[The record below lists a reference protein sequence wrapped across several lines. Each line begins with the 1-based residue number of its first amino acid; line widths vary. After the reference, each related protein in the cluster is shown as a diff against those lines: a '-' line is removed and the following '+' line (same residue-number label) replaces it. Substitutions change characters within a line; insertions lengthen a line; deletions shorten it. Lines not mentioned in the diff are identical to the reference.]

1 MAERNPIVYV
11 NGYPREIAG
20 TDRVKNTGITRS
32 GAAPSNPQDKDA
44 WLDTS
49 TGTLKVYQSGAWH
62 QPSYFTSV
70 ELLND
75 STPQLGGNLDVNNQ
89 IITSAGNANVR
100 IDPAGTGTIEV
111 GAAITT
117 ASNGDIDLDPN
128 GSGNV
133 VIKGNSTRGSG
144 AIQLNCEN
152 NSHGIKLK
160 SPPHSANA
168 SYTLTF
174 PTTAGTNGYALTT
187 NGSGTL
193 AWSDLSPVVTVDGG
207 NFNTGGSLVSTSST
221 IDGGAF

>member
-20 TDRVKNTGITRS
+20 TDRVKNTGISRS
-32 GAAPSNPQDKDA
+32 GTAPSSPQDKDA

-62 QPSYFTSV
+62 QPTYLQSFDIVNDTS
-70 ELLND
+70 
-75 STPQLGGNLDVNNQ
+75 PQLGGSLDVNGQ
-89 IITSAGNANVR
+89 DIVST
-100 IDPAGTGTIEV
+100 
-111 GAAITT
+111 
-117 ASNGDIDLDPN
+117 SNGDIDLDPN

-133 VIKGNSTRGSG
+133 VVKGNSTRGSG
-144 AIQLNCEN
+144 AIQLNCEF

-207 NFNTGGSLVSTSST
+207 NFANGSSLVSTSST

>member
-11 NGYPREIAG
+11 NGHPREIAG

-32 GAAPSNPQDKDA
+32 SSAPSNPQDKDA

-62 QPSYFTSV
+62 SPSYLTSV
-70 ELLND
+70 TTDLVGD
-75 STPQLGGNLDVNNQ
+75 TSPQLGGNLDINGRDIVSTNN
-89 IITSAGNANVR
+89 
-100 IDPAGTGTIEV
+100 
-111 GAAITT
+111 
-117 ASNGDIDLDPN
+117 ASIDLDPH
-128 GSGNV
+128 GSGV
-133 VIKGNSTRGSG
+133 VIIRGNSTRGSG
-144 AIQLNCEN
+144 SLQLNCESN
-152 NSHGIKLK
+152 THGIQLK

-193 AWSDLSPVVTVDGG
+193 AWSDVSSAVTVDGG

>member
-11 NGYPREIAG
+11 AGNPREIA
-20 TDRVKNTGITRS
+20 TNDRVKNTGISRS
-32 GAAPSNPQDKDA
+32 GTAPSSPQDKDA

-62 QPSYFTSV
+62 QPTYLQTFDIVNDTS
-70 ELLND
+70 
-75 STPQLGGNLDVNNQ
+75 PQLGGNLDVNGQ
-89 IITSAGNANVR
+89 DIVST
-100 IDPAGTGTIEV
+100 
-111 GAAITT
+111 
-117 ASNGDIDLDPN
+117 SNGDIDLDPN

-144 AIQLNCEN
+144 AIQLNCEF

-207 NFNTGGSLVSTSST
+207 NFANGSSLVATSST
-221 IDGGAF
+221 IDAGAF

>member
-32 GAAPSNPQDKDA
+32 GTAPSNPQDKDA
-44 WLDTS
+44 WLDTG
-49 TGTLKVYQSGAWH
+49 TNTLKVYQSGAWH
-62 QPSYFTSV
+62 SASAVTDLV
-70 ELLND
+70 TD
-75 STPQLGGNLDVNNQ
+75 TTPQLGGNLDINGQDIVS
-89 IITSAGNANVR
+89 T
-100 IDPAGTGTIEV
+100 
-111 GAAITT
+111 
-117 ASNGDIDLDPN
+117 SNGDIDLDPN

-133 VIKGNSTRGSG
+133 VIKGNATRGSG

-193 AWSDLSPVVTVDGG
+193 AWSDVSSAVTVDGG
-207 NFNTGGSLVSTSST
+207 NFANGSSLVSTSST

>member
-32 GAAPSNPQDKDA
+32 GTAPSNPQDKDA
-44 WLDTS
+44 WLDTG

-62 QPSYFTSV
+62 SPSYLTSV
-70 ELLND
+70 VTDLVTD
-75 STPQLGGNLDVNNQ
+75 TTPQLGGHLDINGKDIVSTNN
-89 IITSAGNANVR
+89 
-100 IDPAGTGTIEV
+100 D
-111 GAAITT
+111 
-117 ASNGDIDLDPN
+117 DIDLDPN

-133 VIKGNSTRGSG
+133 IIKGNSTRGAG
-144 AIQLNCEN
+144 AIQLNCEF

-193 AWSDLSPVVTVDGG
+193 AWSDVSSAVTVDRG
-207 NFNTGGSLVSTSST
+207 NFANGSSLVSTSST

>member
-1 MAERNPIVYV
+1 MAERNPIVFV
-11 NGYPREIAG
+11 AGNPREIAANH
-20 TDRVKNTGITRS
+20 RVKNTGISRS
-32 GAAPSNPQDKDA
+32 GTAPSNPQDKDA

-62 QPSYFTSV
+62 SPSYLTSANTDLV
-70 ELLND
+70 TD
-75 STPQLGGNLDVNNQ
+75 TTPQLGGNLDVNGQ
-89 IITSAGNANVR
+89 DIVST
-100 IDPAGTGTIEV
+100 
-111 GAAITT
+111 
-117 ASNGDIDLDPN
+117 SNGDIDLDPN

-133 VIKGNSTRGSG
+133 VIKGNSTRGAG
-144 AIQLNCEN
+144 AIQLNCEF

-193 AWSDLSPVVTVDGG
+193 SWSDVSSAVTVDGG
-207 NFNTGGSLVSTSST
+207 NFANGSSLVSTSST

>member
-1 MAERNPIVYV
+1 MLLA
-11 NGYPREIAG
+11 IARDCWN
-20 TDRVKNTGITRS
+20 DRVINTGITRS
-32 GAAPSNPQDKDA
+32 GTAPSSPQDKDA

-49 TGTLKVYQSGAWH
+49 NGTLKVYQSGAWH
-62 QPSYFTSV
+62 SPTYLHDDLSM
-70 ELLND
+70 
-75 STPQLGGNLDVNNQ
+75 TPLHSLGGNLDVNGQ
-89 IITSAGNANVR
+89 DIVSTSN
-100 IDPAGTGTIEV
+100 
-111 GAAITT
+111 
-117 ASNGDIDLDPN
+117 DIDLDPN

-133 VIKGNSTRGSG
+133 VVKGNSTRGSG
-144 AIQLNCEN
+144 AIQLNCEF

-207 NFNTGGSLVSTSST
+207 NFANGSSLVATSST

>member
-32 GAAPSNPQDKDA
+32 GSAPSNPQDKDA
-44 WLDTS
+44 WLDTG

-62 QPSYFTSV
+62 SPSYLTSV
-70 ELLND
+70 VTDLVTD
-75 STPQLGGNLDVNNQ
+75 TTPQLGGHLDVNGKDIVSTN
-89 IITSAGNANVR
+89 N
-100 IDPAGTGTIEV
+100 D
-111 GAAITT
+111 
-117 ASNGDIDLDPN
+117 DIDLDPN

-133 VIKGNSTRGSG
+133 IIRGNSTRGAG
-144 AIQLNCEN
+144 AIQLNCEF

-193 AWSDLSPVVTVDGG
+193 SWSSIPTTVDGG
-207 NFNTGGSLVSTSST
+207 NFANGSSLVTTSGD
-221 IDGGAF
+221 INGGAF

>member
-20 TDRVKNTGITRS
+20 ADRVKNTGITRS
-32 GAAPSNPQDKDA
+32 STAPSNPQDKDA
-44 WLDTS
+44 WLDTG

-62 QPSYFTSV
+62 SPSYPTSV
-70 ELLND
+70 VTDLVTD
-75 STPQLGGNLDVNNQ
+75 TTPQLGGHLDINGKDIVSTNN
-89 IITSAGNANVR
+89 
-100 IDPAGTGTIEV
+100 D
-111 GAAITT
+111 
-117 ASNGDIDLDPN
+117 DIDLDPN

-133 VIKGNSTRGSG
+133 IIRGNSTRGAG
-144 AIQLNCEN
+144 AIQLNCEF

-207 NFNTGGSLVSTSST
+207 NFANGSSLVSTSST

>member
-11 NGYPREIAG
+11 NGYPREIAD
-20 TDRVKNTGITRS
+20 TDRVKNTGISRS
-32 GAAPSNPQDKDA
+32 GSAPSNPQDKDA

-49 TGTLKVYQSGAWH
+49 SGTLKVYQSGAWH
-62 QPSYFTSV
+62 STPT
-70 ELLND
+70 ELVTD
-75 STPQLGGNLDVNNQ
+75 TTPQLGGNLDVNGQ
-89 IITSAGNANVR
+89 DIVST
-100 IDPAGTGTIEV
+100 
-111 GAAITT
+111 
-117 ASNGDIDLDPN
+117 SNGDIDLDPN

-133 VIKGNSTRGSG
+133 VVKGNATRGSG
-144 AIQLNCEN
+144 AIQLNCEL

-207 NFNTGGSLVSTSST
+207 NFANGSSIVATSST
-221 IDGGAF
+221 IDAGAF

>member
-11 NGYPREIAG
+11 NGYPREID
-20 TDRVKNTGITRS
+20 TNDRVKNTGIFVS
-32 GAAPSNPQDKDA
+32 SSAPGAPQNKDA

-49 TGTLKVYQSGAWH
+49 SGTLKVYQSGNWNA
-62 QPSYFTSV
+62 PSYLTSV
-70 ELLND
+70 NLVGD
-75 STPQLGGNLDVNNQ
+75 TSPQLGGNLDINGQDIVS
-89 IITSAGNANVR
+89 T
-100 IDPAGTGTIEV
+100 
-111 GAAITT
+111 
-117 ASNGDIDLDPN
+117 SNGDIDLDPN

-133 VIKGNSTRGSG
+133 VVKGNSTRGSG

-174 PTTAGTNGYALTT
+174 PTTAGTSGYALTT

-193 AWSDLSPVVTVDGG
+193 SWSSIPTTVDGG
-207 NFNTGGSLVSTSST
+207 NFANGSSLVTTSGD
-221 IDGGAF
+221 INGGAF

>member
-32 GAAPSNPQDKDA
+32 GTAPSNPQEKDA
-44 WLDTS
+44 WLDLN
-49 TGTLKVYQSGAWH
+49 TGHLKVYNSGAWH
-62 QPSYFTSV
+62 YPQY
-70 ELLND
+70 LLNVLED
-75 STPQLGGNLDVNNQ
+75 TSPQLGGNLDVNGKD
-89 IITSAGNANVR
+89 IVS
-100 IDPAGTGTIEV
+100 
-111 GAAITT
+111 

-133 VIKGNSTRGSG
+133 VVKGNSTRGSG
-144 AIQLNCEN
+144 AIQLNCEF

-174 PTTAGTNGYALTT
+174 PTSAGTNGYALTT

-193 AWSDLSPVVTVDGG
+193 AWSDVSSAVTVDGG

>member
-1 MAERNPIVYV
+1 MTLRRPIVYV
-11 NGYPREIAG
+11 SGNAREIAAN
-20 TDRVKNTGITRS
+20 DRVINTGIVRS
-32 GAAPSNPQDKDA
+32 STAPSSPQDNDA

-62 QPSYFTSV
+62 SPSYLTSV
-70 ELLND
+70 TTDLVGD
-75 STPQLGGNLDVNNQ
+75 TSPQLGGNLDVNGQ
-89 IITSAGNANVR
+89 DIVST
-100 IDPAGTGTIEV
+100 
-111 GAAITT
+111 
-117 ASNGDIDLDPN
+117 SNGDIDLDPN

-133 VIKGNSTRGSG
+133 VVKGNSTRGSG

-174 PTTAGTNGYALTT
+174 PTTAGKNGYALTT

-207 NFNTGGSLVSTSST
+207 NFANGSSLVSTSST

>member
-1 MAERNPIVYV
+1 MTLRRPIVYV
-11 NGYPREIAG
+11 SGNAREIAAN
-20 TDRVKNTGITRS
+20 DRVINTGIVRS
-32 GAAPSNPQDKDA
+32 STAPSSPQDNDA

-62 QPSYFTSV
+62 SPSYLTSV
-70 ELLND
+70 TTDLVGD
-75 STPQLGGNLDVNNQ
+75 TSPQLGGNLDVNGQ
-89 IITSAGNANVR
+89 DIVST
-100 IDPAGTGTIEV
+100 
-111 GAAITT
+111 
-117 ASNGDIDLDPN
+117 SNGDIDLDPN

-133 VIKGNSTRGSG
+133 VVKGNSTRGSG

-207 NFNTGGSLVSTSST
+207 NFANGSSLVSTSST

>member
-1 MAERNPIVYV
+1 MTLRRPIVYV
-11 NGYPREIAG
+11 SGNAREIAAN
-20 TDRVKNTGITRS
+20 DRVINTGIVRS
-32 GAAPSNPQDKDA
+32 GTAPSSPQDNDA
-44 WLDTS
+44 WLDTN

-62 QPSYFTSV
+62 SPSYLTSV
-70 ELLND
+70 TTDLVGD
-75 STPQLGGNLDVNNQ
+75 TSPQLGGNLDVNGQ
-89 IITSAGNANVR
+89 DIVST
-100 IDPAGTGTIEV
+100 
-111 GAAITT
+111 
-117 ASNGDIDLDPN
+117 SNGDIDLDPN

-133 VIKGNSTRGSG
+133 VVKGNSTRGAG
-144 AIQLNCEN
+144 AIQLNCEF

-207 NFNTGGSLVSTSST
+207 NFANGSSLVSTSST

>member
-1 MAERNPIVYV
+1 MTLRRPIVYV
-11 NGYPREIAG
+11 SGNAREIAAN
-20 TDRVKNTGITRS
+20 DRVINTGIVRS
-32 GAAPSNPQDKDA
+32 GTAPSSPQDNDA
-44 WLDTS
+44 WLDTN

-62 QPSYFTSV
+62 SPSYLTSV
-70 ELLND
+70 TTD
-75 STPQLGGNLDVNNQ
+75 VVGDTSPQLGGNLDVNGQ
-89 IITSAGNANVR
+89 DIVST
-100 IDPAGTGTIEV
+100 
-111 GAAITT
+111 
-117 ASNGDIDLDPN
+117 SNGDIDLDPN

-133 VIKGNSTRGSG
+133 VVKGNSTRGSG
-144 AIQLNCEN
+144 AIQLNCEF

-207 NFNTGGSLVSTSST
+207 NFANGSSLVSTSST

>member
-32 GAAPSNPQDKDA
+32 GTAPSNPQDKDA
-44 WLDTS
+44 WLDTN

-62 QPSYFTSV
+62 SPTYLQTFDIVNDTS
-70 ELLND
+70 
-75 STPQLGGNLDVNNQ
+75 PQLGGNLDVNGQ
-89 IITSAGNANVR
+89 DIV
-100 IDPAGTGTIEV
+100 
-111 GAAITT
+111 TT
-117 ASNGDIDLDPN
+117 SNGDIDLDPN

-133 VIKGNSTRGSG
+133 VVKGNSTRGSG

-207 NFNTGGSLVSTSST
+207 NFANGSSLVSTSST

>member
-1 MAERNPIVYV
+1 MTLRRPIVYISG
-11 NGYPREIAG
+11 NARELAAN
-20 TDRVKNTGITRS
+20 DRVINTGIVRS
-32 GAAPSNPQDKDA
+32 GIAPSSPQDNDA

-62 QPSYFTSV
+62 SPSYLTSV
-70 ELLND
+70 TTDLVGD
-75 STPQLGGNLDVNNQ
+75 TSPQLGGNLDVNGRD
-89 IITSAGNANVR
+89 IVS
-100 IDPAGTGTIEV
+100 TG
-111 GAAITT
+111 
-117 ASNGDIDLDPN
+117 NGDIDLDPN
-128 GSGNV
+128 GSGDV

-144 AIQLNCEN
+144 AIQLNCEF

-207 NFNTGGSLVSTSST
+207 NFANGSSLVSTSST

>member
-11 NGYPREIAG
+11 NGYPREIANA
-20 TDRVKNTGITRS
+20 DRVKNTGITTS
-32 GAAPSNPQDKDA
+32 SSAPSGPQNKDA
-44 WLDTS
+44 WLDLNS
-49 TGTLKVYQSGAWH
+49 GHLKVYHAGTWH
-62 QPSYFTSV
+62 IPSY
-70 ELLND
+70 LLNVED
-75 STPQLGGNLDVNNQ
+75 DTGPSLGGNLDVNGQ
-89 IITSAGNANVR
+89 DIVSS
-100 IDPAGTGTIEV
+100 
-111 GAAITT
+111 
-117 ASNGDIDLDPN
+117 SNGDIDLDPN

-133 VIKGNSTRGSG
+133 VVKGNSTRGSG
-144 AIQLNCEN
+144 AIQLNCEF

-207 NFNTGGSLVSTSST
+207 NFANGSSLVATSST
-221 IDGGAF
+221 IDAGAF

>member
-11 NGYPREIAG
+11 NGYPREIADA
-20 TDRVKNTGITRS
+20 DRVKNTGITTS
-32 GAAPSNPQDKDA
+32 SSAPSGPQNKDA
-44 WLDTS
+44 WLDLNS
-49 TGTLKVYQSGAWH
+49 GHLKVYQAGTWH
-62 QPSYFTSV
+62 VPSY
-70 ELLND
+70 LLNVEGD
-75 STPQLGGNLDVNNQ
+75 TGPSLGGNLDVN
-89 IITSAGNANVR
+89 GNDIVSS
-100 IDPAGTGTIEV
+100 
-111 GAAITT
+111 
-117 ASNGDIDLDPN
+117 SNGDIDLDPN

-133 VIKGNSTRGSG
+133 VVKGNSTRGAG
-144 AIQLNCEN
+144 AIQLNCEF

-207 NFNTGGSLVSTSST
+207 NFANGSSLVATSST
-221 IDGGAF
+221 IDAGAF

>member
-11 NGYPREIAG
+11 AGNPREIAAN
-20 TDRVKNTGITRS
+20 DRVKNTGITRS
-32 GAAPSNPQDKDA
+32 ATAPSNPQDKDA

-62 QPSYFTSV
+62 SPSYLTSV
-70 ELLND
+70 TTDLVGD
-75 STPQLGGNLDVNNQ
+75 TTPQLGGNLDVNGQ
-89 IITSAGNANVR
+89 DIVST
-100 IDPAGTGTIEV
+100 
-111 GAAITT
+111 
-117 ASNGDIDLDPN
+117 SNGDIDLDPN

-133 VIKGNSTRGSG
+133 VIKGNSTRGAG
-144 AIQLNCEN
+144 AIQLNCEF

-193 AWSDLSPVVTVDGG
+193 SWSSIPTTVDGG
-207 NFNTGGSLVSTSST
+207 NFANGSSLVTTSGD
-221 IDGGAF
+221 INGGAF

>member
-11 NGYPREIAG
+11 NGYPQEIAD
-20 TDRVKNTGITRS
+20 TDRVKNTGVAYQA
-32 GAAPSNPQDKDA
+32 GQPSNPQDGDA
-44 WLDTS
+44 WLDS
-49 TGTLKVYQSGAWH
+49 GVGVLKVYSSGAWR

-70 ELLND
+70 ELSND
-75 STPQLGGNLDVNNQ
+75 STPQLGGPLDVNGQ
-89 IITSAGNANVR
+89 VITSAGN
-100 IDPAGTGTIEV
+100 T
-111 GAAITT
+111 
-117 ASNGDIDLDPN
+117 DINLDPN

-144 AIQLNCEN
+144 AIQLNCEF

>member
-20 TDRVKNTGITRS
+20 TDRVKNTGISRS
-32 GAAPSNPQDKDA
+32 GTAPSSPQDKDA

-62 QPSYFTSV
+62 QPTYLQSFDIVNDTS
-70 ELLND
+70 
-75 STPQLGGNLDVNNQ
+75 PQLGGSLDVNGQ
-89 IITSAGNANVR
+89 DIVST
-100 IDPAGTGTIEV
+100 
-111 GAAITT
+111 
-117 ASNGDIDLDPN
+117 SNGDIDLDPN

-133 VIKGNSTRGSG
+133 VVKGNSTRGSG
-144 AIQLNCEN
+144 AIQLNCEF

-207 NFNTGGSLVSTSST
+207 NFANGSSLVATSST
-221 IDGGAF
+221 IDAGAF

>member
-1 MAERNPIVYV
+1 MTLRRPIVYV
-11 NGYPREIAG
+11 SGNAREIAAN
-20 TDRVKNTGITRS
+20 DRVINTGIVRS
-32 GAAPSNPQDKDA
+32 GTAPSSPQDNDA
-44 WLDTS
+44 WLDTN

-62 QPSYFTSV
+62 SPTYLQSFDIVSDTS
-70 ELLND
+70 
-75 STPQLGGNLDVNNQ
+75 PQLGGSLDVNGQ
-89 IITSAGNANVR
+89 DIVST
-100 IDPAGTGTIEV
+100 
-111 GAAITT
+111 
-117 ASNGDIDLDPN
+117 SNGDIDLDPN

-133 VIKGNSTRGSG
+133 VVKGNSTRGSG
-144 AIQLNCEN
+144 AIQLNCEF

-193 AWSDLSPVVTVDGG
+193 SWSDVSSAVTVDGG
-207 NFNTGGSLVSTSST
+207 NFANGSSLVSTSST